1 MSDYRNNIQR
11 KDDNLGLVRNFI
23 LSTSSGSSQQQILS
37 EQQQQQQQQNKSKK
51 KQCRG
56 NRKLQRFRAKLRKR
70 GFDVETITTLINN
83 YNNHPNQRNDE
94 EESTAP
100 DIDVEVLI
108 SPLQDQV

>member
-11 KDDNLGLVRNFI
+11 KDDTLGHVRNVI

-37 EQQQQQQQQNKSKK
+37 EQQQQQQQKK
-51 KQCRG
+51 RKKNQCRG